1 MARGLVAALLAG
13 LVLGTF
19 AAPAAASEFRRYKK
33 SDPVAFA
40 KGVEAYDKGD
50 YAQAYEI
57 WLPLAQHQDPAA
69 MRNVGHLL
77 RKGLGVEKDAK
88 RALVFYKRAAGFGL
102 AGAQANLALMYYE
115 GEGTKKDLKEA
126 ARWFLAAAKQGHVLS
141 QYQLGL
147 MLEAGEGIPQNPA
160 AAKVFFQ
167 AAAKGGFEP
176 AAQRLAALEGGA
188 ATGTPVETA
197 TLEPPAAKPNEKPA
211 AKPRQKPEDAGALA
225 AAFLLRGSMTEN
237 ADALEMAPDEIWT
250 LRASFSEGSAEA
262 ALLGFSE
269 DERATQVAWAAGACS
284 NPASPFDR
292 GTALCRMP
300 PVWD

>member
-1 MARGLVAALLAG
+1 MLAVLVVGALI
-13 LVLGTF
+13 
-19 AAPAAASEFRRYKK
+19 APAAAGEFKRYKK

-50 YAQAYEI
+50 YAEAYKI

-69 MRNVGHLL
+69 MRNVAHLL
-77 RKGLGVEKDAK
+77 RRGLGVEQDFK
-88 RALVFYKRAAGFGL
+88 RAIVFYKRASGFGL
-102 AGAQANLALMYYE
+102 VGAQANLALMYYE
-115 GEGTKKDLKEA
+115 GQGTKRDPREA

-147 MLEAGEGIPQNPA
+147 MLEAGDGIPQNPA
-160 AAKVFFQ
+160 AAKIFFQ
-167 AAAKGGFEP
+167 AAAKGGYEP
-176 AAQRLAALEGGA
+176 ATQRLAALEGGVGA
-188 ATGTPVETA
+188 ATGEPVETA
-197 TLEPPAAKPNEKPA
+197 TLEPPASAARPGEKPA

-225 AAFLLRGSMTEN
+225 AAFLLRGSLTEN

-250 LRASFSEGSAEA
+250 LRASFSAGSAEE
-262 ALLGFSE
+262 ALLGFS
-269 DERATQVAWAAGACS
+269 DEEGTATQVAWAAGACA